1 MIIFK
6 IIEQNLLR
14 LVEYFELKIKQNEI

>member
-14 LVEYFELKIKQNEI
+14 LVESFELKIKQNEI